1 MKTLPTPKESIM
13 SLFEDMVV
21 QFDEEKFHDVDL
33 TYQFIFADIE
43 GGLPVFIRFFNGA
56 AEFREGYCE
65 SPSVTVSVPSGL
77 WLDICAGRRNP
88 AWALITKKLTVKGAL
103 SHFRLMPKLLK
114 TQLDISR
121 SATFVKQWTKPAT
134 VLVLIGNPRRKN
146 GLTYFYLQPFLEG
159 MRDAGVS
166 FEEIHLYDKTIKSCL
181 GCFHCWTKTPGVC
194 VQKDDQQELNE
205 KLDRADLIVYAMPL
219 YYFSMPGHV
228 KNHFDRQLPRML
240 PYVEDAHGIT
250 RHLRRNPRNQD
261 IVLFSICGFPEIGK
275 FDILLRIFETSA
287 AHDNTRFAGAV
298 LIPGAMETYY
308 NPTNRRILLE
318 KLNHVRSAGEQVVT
332 TGTIGKKTLRII
344 ARIPSS
350 FGVWRRGANFYWY
363 NEMEKTV

>member
-1 MKTLPTPKESIM
+1 
-13 SLFEDMVV
+13 
-21 QFDEEKFHDVDL
+21 
-33 TYQFIFADIE
+33 
-43 GGLPVFIRFFNGA
+43 
-56 AEFREGYCE
+56 
-65 SPSVTVSVPSGL
+65 
-77 WLDICAGRRNP
+77 
-88 AWALITKKLTVKGAL
+88 
-103 SHFRLMPKLLK
+103 
-114 TQLDISR
+114 
-121 SATFVKQWTKPAT
+121 
-134 VLVLIGNPRRKN
+134 
-146 GLTYFYLQPFLEG
+146 
-159 MRDAGVS
+159 
-166 FEEIHLYDKTIKSCL
+166 
-181 GCFHCWTKTPGVC
+181 